1 MRAIL
6 VTETGG
12 PEALRPAQ
20 VPDPVPGTGEL
31 LVQVAAAGVNFIDT
45 YHRSGLYPV
54 PLPFT
59 PGVEGSGTVIAVG
72 PDVDGVAIGDRV
84 AWAMNTGSYAEL
96 ALVPADGVVQVPGGM
111 DLDITGGS
119 LLQGMT
125 AHYLTASTHPVRSG
139 ETVLVHAAAGGM
151 GLLLTQMATARGG
164 RVIGTV
170 STPEKEHLAQEYGA
184 AAVIRYTEVD
194 DLAGEVR
201 RLTDGEGVAA
211 VYDGVGAAT
220 FDASLAALRPR
231 GMLALYGQWVRSPG
245 GSAAAELRGLG
256 VPHPPQPG
264 ALHRHPGR
272 THLAGRRRLRRD
284 PQRVAADQDRWA
296 LPARRSPPGTRRPA
310 EPSHH
315 RKAPAA
321 PPLTGCPRRP
331 ARLTVSR
338 IGHPIPSS

>member
-231 GMLALYGQWVRSPG
+231 GMLALYGAAS
-245 GSAAAELRGLG
+245 GS
-256 VPHPPQPG
+256 VPPV
-264 ALHRHPGR
+264 
-272 THLAGRRRLRRD
+272 D
-284 PQRVAADQDRWA
+284 PQRLNSAGSVFLTRPSLGHYTATRDELTWRAGDVFDAIRSGSLRIRIGGRYPLA
-296 LPARRSPPGTRRPA
+296 EARRAHEDLQNRRT
-310 EPSHH
+310 
-315 RKAPAA
+315 
-321 PPLTGCPRRP
+321 TGKLLLLPR
-331 ARLTVSR
+331 
-338 IGHPIPSS
+338 